1 MRAGPWTRQGKQDG
15 SAVGRPKARCKLRLQ
30 PSAGRHHG
38 RAAGVDSVAVHPE
51 RDQAGGVRAV
61 FVRLLGL
68 FALLLYPILHAN
80 RPYNDDLKR
89 ALLGRASWDS
99 NGRPL
104 TTLLMRSLQYYNH
117 AMVDIAP
124 LPQIGAIMV
133 LAWTGAR
140 LARRFTDALPWL
152 AALLVFPL
160 GAQPFF
166 LENLSY
172 QFDALSMA
180 LAIWLAVWPVLQQ
193 SATRRATGWG
203 IAGLFGS
210 LCLYQPAINVFL
222 VLALAELVLAQAAGG
237 SWAAGMRTL
246 ARRAVQIALA
256 MVIYEGLVGI
266 HISGWVRRQAAP
278 LRGLRELPLV
288 ADNVAAFYGFTG
300 QALNGHEW
308 AVAGPLLGLLGGACV
323 LVGLR
328 HAWRGCPER
337 SRWQRI
343 GLLALAFAMPG
354 MALLAALGPMLL
366 LRAPEIQPRVLIGFG
381 ALLASGLLVLRV
393 ALRSW
398 AWGDR
403 MSATVAGMFAMG
415 MWVIASAYGNAMTD
429 QQRYEQHIAGR
440 LADDLAQLSAAQP
453 IHRLVVAGSA
463 GFSPLADHVAGQFP
477 LMRRLVPTY
486 LDAGNR
492 FATSGLLMF
501 YLPQWVDARRPL
513 LNQPLPVDASLAARC
528 AVAPDRIA
536 AGYRLCV
543 QGGTAWVQFQ
553 PAALPSTDER
563 R

>member
-1 MRAGPWTRQGKQDG
+1 M
-15 SAVGRPKARCKLRLQ
+15 AVDPGQ
-30 PSAGRHHG
+30 
-38 RAAGVDSVAVHPE
+38 
-51 RDQAGGVRAV
+51 DQAQGVRAV

-68 FALLLYPILHAN
+68 FALLLYPILHAD

-104 TTLLMRSLQYYNH
+104 TTLLMRALQCYDH

-124 LPQIGAIMV
+124 LPQIGAIVV

-140 LARRFTDALPWL
+140 LARRFADAPPWL

-193 SATRRATGWG
+193 PSTMPATGWG
-203 IAGLFGS
+203 IGSLFGS

-222 VLALAELVLAQAAGG
+222 VLALAELVLAPASGNSPSARLRVL
-237 SWAAGMRTL
+237 W
-246 ARRAVQIALA
+246 RRAMQIALA
-256 MVIYEGLVGI
+256 MVVYEALVGM
-266 HISGWVRRQAAP
+266 HISGWVRRQAEP

-288 ADNVAAFYGFTG
+288 ADNLATFYGFAG
-300 QALNGHEW
+300 RAFNGHWW
-308 AVAGPLLGLLGGACV
+308 AVFGPLLGLLGVAW
-323 LVGLR
+323 LLAGLS
-328 HAWRGCPER
+328 HAWRGCPEQP
-337 SRWQRI
+337 RWQR
-343 GLLALAFAMPG
+343 GVLVALAVAMP
-354 MALLAALGPMLL
+354 ALVLLAALGPMLL
-366 LRAPEIQPRVLIGFG
+366 LRAPEIQPRVLIGVG
-381 ALLASGLLVLRV
+381 ALLASGLLVLRM
-393 ALRSW
+393 ALQSRS
-398 AWGDR
+398 WGDR
-403 MSATVAGMFAMG
+403 ACATVAGMFAVG
-415 MWVIASAYGNAMTD
+415 MLVIASAYGNATTD
-429 QQRYEQHIAGR
+429 QQHYEQHIAAR
-440 LADDLAQLSAAQP
+440 LADDMAELSATQP
-453 IHRLVVAGSA
+453 VHRLVITGSA
-463 GFSPLADHVAGQFP
+463 GFSPLAEHVADEFP

-486 LDAGNR
+486 LDGDHR

-501 YLPQWVDARRPL
+501 YLPQWVDARQPL
-513 LNQPLPVDASLAARC
+513 LNQPLPGDVNLAARC